1 FSCLITDNMEYL
13 PDKNSSYKDVAY
25 WDDRYRTEQQYDWLG
40 NFSSFKHH
48 LEKIIKKEDS
58 ILILGCLLPFRISS
72 LSLCTPASKF
82 PRSHPHSFLQPFTS
96 QTPAA
101 CKTDIQD
108 FSSHPH
114 TISRCLKP
122 GGCFVSI
129 TFAQPFFRK
138 RLYARTAYNWSV
150 RHDSYGEGFQYFVYV
165 MTKGEQLSPEDAALE
180 QRLLE
185 EPKSQPASC
194 PTPQDEEDNDFLCNI
209 NL

>member
-1 FSCLITDNMEYL
+1 MEYL

-58 ILILGCLLPFRISS
+58 ILILGWCFFR
-72 LSLCTPASKF
+72 CFCVHTAM
-82 PRSHPHSFLQPFTS
+82 SH
-96 QTPAA
+96 
-101 CKTDIQD
+101 QD
-108 FSSHPH
+108 DLFVPQIK

>member
-1 FSCLITDNMEYL
+1 VILPPYL

-58 ILILGCLLPFRISS
+58 ILILGWCFFHSHIWTSSVPTLQHQCLLSWW
-72 LSLCTPASKF
+72 
-82 PRSHPHSFLQPFTS
+82 TS
-96 QTPAA
+96 DGI
-101 CKTDIQD
+101 C
-108 FSSHPH
+108 